1 LGPIRDM
8 SWSSIIALPDDP
20 RVRDQVVHPHRL
32 DAYDNL
38 AARAGKKDDDE

>member
-1 LGPIRDM
+1 M
-8 SWSSIIALPDDP
+8 MIALPDDP

-38 AARAGKKDDDE
+38 AARAAKEVPHE